1 MKTVIILGAGASIG
15 AGFPTAAD
23 LTKSLIAKVSTE
35 ADRPESKAILLLY
48 EQLRLKDTAPDFET
62 IAEFLTTYSRLDK
75 IAPQIMECANR
86 EVAEILGRTS
96 EDGRR
101 YISSAA
107 YERIWLF
114 IYEMIDRAPE
124 TVNYLECIADLAQ
137 RESGLTIATLNYDM
151 TVERACENRG
161 CACSTGGIG
170 YKWTPRPLTFP
181 SDAVRLFK
189 LHGSVNWAQFGWGT
203 GYPLPGG
210 GNPRSDPGSVMFGPA
225 KMGHSGPFMD
235 GYSFSDEHVN
245 ELVRCFVNRFRGP
258 VYIIDPGFP
267 SSPED
272 EDFGIRQSIAFHA
285 KEDRDSQFCI
295 IREPAETALAGVLL
309 GH

>member
-189 LHGSVNWAQFGWGT
+189 LHNSVGEPDIPFLVAAILVAIRVRSCSDRQRWVIPARLWTYTSHSDWKFPVPT
-203 GYPLPGG
+203 G
-210 GNPRSDPGSVMFGPA
+210 
-225 KMGHSGPFMD
+225 
-235 GYSFSDEHVN
+235 
-245 ELVRCFVNRFRGP
+245 
-258 VYIIDPGFP
+258 
-267 SSPED
+267 
-272 EDFGIRQSIAFHA
+272 
-285 KEDRDSQFCI
+285 
-295 IREPAETALAGVLL
+295 
-309 GH
+309 